1 MKEREAVEDAWLAI
15 TNGEGKQIK
24 KLFLMEVQQ
33 MMIRLVVI
41 C

>member
-1 MKEREAVEDAWLAI
+1 MKEREAVGDVWLDI
-15 TNGEGKQIK
+15 IKGGGKQIRR
-24 KLFLMEVQQ
+24 LFLMEVHQ